1 MEGVF
6 RMARKGFVE
15 SDLLDLMFNPFSW
28 DKKSYMFSREEKDM
42 NPYSIK
48 REENQVIIVHN
59 VLGIT
64 KEDLKLSRKVEN
76 YDNFIVIEGETI
88 DEITGKKYSISSRF
102 MIDTNELDMARVKST
117 MKNGLLYIT
126 IPMLAKAKTKD
137 AEESIS
143 ID

>member
-1 MEGVF
+1 
-6 RMARKGFVE
+6 MARKSFVE

-28 DKKSYMFSREEKDM
+28 DRKSYMFNREEKDM

-59 VLGIT
+59 VLGIA

-76 YDNFIVIEGETI
+76 YNSFIVIEGETI

>member
-1 MEGVF
+1 
-6 RMARKGFVE
+6 MARKGFVE